1 LNKISIIINI
11 NILSKLE
18 VIIVVVEG
26 SEDTITKQLNEF
38 KLEIRIEFVS
48 IPNSDNR
55 DFGTADSLRYV
66 YSKDKIKVL
75 FKKR

>member
-1 LNKISIIINI
+1 
-11 NILSKLE
+11 
-18 VIIVVVEG
+18 VVEG

-55 DFGTADSLRYV
+55 DFGTADSLRYA

-75 FKKR
+75 FNTLNLITFCLIKNLFKI